1 MKILLYLAEPPLFWT
16 PGVNS
21 FGMMLLVKSCSVAK
35 ELGSKV
41 RSRENILS
49 LYMSSIATMLLLTC
63 ASR

>member
-1 MKILLYLAEPPLFWT
+1 
-16 PGVNS
+16 
-21 FGMMLLVKSCSVAK
+21 VAK